1 MLASHSTLT
10 KRRVR
15 SAVKVTRKALNRALD
30 AAEPRL
36 EEAVVGISDL
46 GRDAYKTVQKG
57 SRQGLAEIKSNYGR
71 IERKLRRQ
79 VRPSRTISPGKL
91 ALMAA
96 GVAAIAVGLLR
107 KH

>member
-1 MLASHSTLT
+1 MLASNSTLT

-15 SAVKVTRKALNRALD
+15 SAVKVTRKALNKALD

-71 IERKLRRQ
+71 LERKIRR
-79 VRPSRTISPGKL
+79 RPARTISPGKL

>member
-1 MLASHSTLT
+1 MLASQSTLT

-15 SAVKVTRKALNRALD
+15 SAVKVTRKALNQALD

-36 EEAVVGISDL
+36 EAAAVELSDL
-46 GRDAYKTVQKG
+46 GRDAYASVRKG
-57 SRQGLAEIKSNYGR
+57 TRQGVADLRRNYGR
-71 IERKLRRQ
+71 LERKIRRQ
-79 VRPSRTISPGKL
+79 AKPSRSVSAGKL
-91 ALMAA
+91 ALVAA

>member
-1 MLASHSTLT
+1 MLASNSTPT

-15 SAVKVTRKALNRALD
+15 SAVKVTRKALNKALD

-36 EEAVVGISDL
+36 EEAAVGISDL

-71 IERKLRRQ
+71 LERKIRR
-79 VRPSRTISPGKL
+79 RPARTISPGKL

-96 GVAAIAVGLLR
+96 GVAVIAVGLLR
-107 KH
+107 RH

>member
-1 MLASHSTLT
+1 MFTSQSSLT

-15 SAVKVTRKALNRALD
+15 SAVKVTRKALNQALD

-36 EEAVVGISDL
+36 ETAAVELTDL
-46 GRDAYKTVQKG
+46 GRDAYKSVQKG
-57 SRQGLAEIKSNYGR
+57 TRQGVADLRRSYGK
-71 IERKLRRQ
+71 IERKIRRQ
-79 VRPSRTISPGKL
+79 VKPSRPVSAGKL
-91 ALMAA
+91 ALVAA